1 MKSTVVFIARLRWR
15 LRKNEPRDGALQIR
29 FVNTLY
35 ELYGMKFI
43 YGDMSSRILMYAIIY
58 SGQYGVDVE
67 SCIGIGIE
75 GGFQRCGSCG
85 FIHA

>member
-1 MKSTVVFIARLRWR
+1 MVYDKF
-15 LRKNEPRDGALQIR
+15 R
-29 FVNTLY
+29 FLIPF
-35 ELYGMKFI
+35 LLIHDMKFI

-75 GGFQRCGSCG
+75 GGFQRCRSCG